1 MDSLKSRLLL
11 GLTGYGLIIGA
22 ILAAVLHSYF
32 PGGLNWSWFIGVF
45 MFFLA
50 VESLILNI
58 VVNNSY
64 SKDSRRL
71 VNIYMLAKVIKILSS
86 LSFALIYYL
95 VEGSSN
101 IKVFLIVLIAFYL
114 LFLVAETYLLTKIE
128 KHIKSDNQNEEK
140 TI

>member
-22 ILAAVLHSYF
+22 VLAAVVHSYF
-32 PGGLNWSWFIGVF
+32 SGLSWSWFIGVF

-58 VVNNSY
+58 VANNSY

-101 IKVFLIVLIAFYL
+101 IKIFLIVLIAFYL